1 LLLYLTPLPSLLN
14 VLLAV
19 SFLYAVV
26 AAGTRAEFIG
36 DLALS
41 SQPKK
46 SWSVTR
52 T

>member
-1 LLLYLTPLPSLLN
+1 MPLPSLLN
-14 VLLAV
+14 MLLAV
-19 SFLYAVV
+19 LFLYTVA

-46 SWSVTR
+46 SWNMTKTYS
-52 T
+52 

>member
-1 LLLYLTPLPSLLN
+1 MVEAVLYT
-14 VLLAV
+14 VA
-19 SFLYAVV
+19 

-36 DLALS
+36 GLALS

-46 SWSVTR
+46 SWSVRR